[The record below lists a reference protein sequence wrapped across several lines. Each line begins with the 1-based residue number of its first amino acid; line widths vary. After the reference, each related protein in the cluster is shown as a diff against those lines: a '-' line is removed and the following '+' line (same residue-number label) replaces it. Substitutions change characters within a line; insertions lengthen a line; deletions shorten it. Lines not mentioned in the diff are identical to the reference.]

1 MKELTESTIRSSFVN
16 CSKGAAQR
24 LAVPRLLADLPWD
37 DLDFLGWQD
46 PGAPDRRYI
55 VAEHEGELVGVEFRR
70 APREGSTHRSM
81 CSLCMTMHQSS
92 GVALMTARKAR
103 QTGDSYNTV
112 GTYICSDMACSL
124 YVRGLRR
131 AQPTGHPKESLT
143 VDQKIERTKNN
154 LFAFLHKIL

>member
-1 MKELTESTIRSSFVN
+1 
-16 CSKGAAQR
+16 
-24 LAVPRLLADLPWD
+24 
-37 DLDFLGWQD
+37 
-46 PGAPDRRYI
+46 
-55 VAEHEGELVGVEFRR
+55 
-70 APREGSTHRSM
+70 
-81 CSLCMTMHQSS
+81 
-92 GVALMTARKAR
+92 ALMTARKAR

-143 VDQKIERTKNN
+143 VDQKIERTRNN